1 MEIFNNPLVKSIA
14 LKQLKK
20 LMKESNLESIV
31 IKLDDS
37 GEPDF
42 LLFTQDI
49 VKENQEL
56 KLTIANFLKN

>member
-20 LMKESNLESIV
+20 LMKESNLQSIV

-42 LLFTQDI
+42 LLFRQDI

>member
-1 MEIFNNPLVKSIA
+1 MEIFNNPLVKSLA

-31 IKLDDS
+31 IKLDDK

-42 LLFTQDI
+42 LFFRQDI

>member
-20 LMKESNLESIV
+20 LMKEGNLQSIV

-42 LLFTQDI
+42 LLFRQDI
-49 VKENQEL
+49 VKENEDL
-56 KLTIANFLKN
+56 KNTIANFLKN